1 METLYHQIKFRQGD
15 VHQICNRPYRR
26 VWLSRTV
33 IPVAA
38 WFVLSLALPSLAFAQ
53 GTPEIVWQAD
63 NASKAIAFSPDGKM
77 LLSGNQL
84 RQVSDGTVIR
94 TFTLPRTGQG
104 INTVAISPD
113 AQFAAIGVQSFNQ
126 NLDLF
131 RVADGS
137 LVAGP
142 ISAHDN
148 GTGSVAFSPDG
159 QLLASAGKGGAK
171 LWHVPDMT
179 LIRTIP
185 RPSGCDGVAVVA
197 FSRDGQLLA
206 AGGCGVQFF
215 RVSDGTLVRT
225 LNGSADASR
234 SVAFSPD
241 GQNIA
246 AGSAFTDASGQCV
259 DCTIKLWRLFD
270 GTLLQTIDGN
280 NNGIN
285 SIAFAPDGR
294 FIADGSSARSYNGVV
309 RFWRLSDGML
319 VRYFN
324 QDPNNVY
331 SFINNV
337 AYSPNG
343 SLFAYAR
350 GDFRVVVARNPLSAT
365 PSLACINQLRSLI
378 AQRLGLMR

>member
-1 METLYHQIKFRQGD
+1 M
-15 VHQICNRPYRR
+15 HQICNRPYRR
-26 VWLSRTV
+26 VWLSHTL
-33 IPVAA
+33 IPVTA
-38 WFVLSLALPSLAFAQ
+38 WFVLALALASLAFAQ

-197 FSRDGQLLA
+197 FSSDGQLLA
-206 AGGCGVQFF
+206 AGGCGVQLF

-259 DCTIKLWRLFD
+259 D
-270 GTLLQTIDGN
+270 
-280 NNGIN
+280 
-285 SIAFAPDGR
+285 
-294 FIADGSSARSYNGVV
+294 
-309 RFWRLSDGML
+309 
-319 VRYFN
+319 
-324 QDPNNVY
+324 
-331 SFINNV
+331 
-337 AYSPNG
+337 
-343 SLFAYAR
+343 
-350 GDFRVVVARNPLSAT
+350 
-365 PSLACINQLRSLI
+365 
-378 AQRLGLMR
+378 

>member
-26 VWLSRTV
+26 VWLSHTL
-33 IPVAA
+33 IPVTA
-38 WFVLSLALPSLAFAQ
+38 WFVLALALASLAFAQ

-63 NASKAIAFSPDGKM
+63 NASKAIAFSTDGKM

-148 GTGSVAFSPDG
+148 GTGSVAFSPDR

-171 LWHVPDMT
+171 LWHVPAMT
-179 LIRTIP
+179 LIR
-185 RPSGCDGVAVVA
+185 RRVERKKLQR
-197 FSRDGQLLA
+197 RDPLLA
-206 AGGCGVQFF
+206 SFGWNARPILQP
-215 RVSDGTLVRT
+215 
-225 LNGSADASR
+225 R
-234 SVAFSPD
+234 S
-241 GQNIA
+241 
-246 AGSAFTDASGQCV
+246 
-259 DCTIKLWRLFD
+259 K
-270 GTLLQTIDGN
+270 
-280 NNGIN
+280 
-285 SIAFAPDGR
+285 
-294 FIADGSSARSYNGVV
+294 
-309 RFWRLSDGML
+309 
-319 VRYFN
+319 
-324 QDPNNVY
+324 
-331 SFINNV
+331 
-337 AYSPNG
+337 
-343 SLFAYAR
+343 
-350 GDFRVVVARNPLSAT
+350 
-365 PSLACINQLRSLI
+365 
-378 AQRLGLMR
+378 